1 MTLSTAY
8 AAQLGSTVLSG
19 LTNLDAQTNP
29 EVDNEVGIGSI
40 YPQFVVIRSIN
51 PKVLFNSR
59 AAQATLSQTG
69 STGADIT
76 DANPFKA
83 TFARLAAN
91 GQPDNTAIHRTYTAT
106 RGLLLPKRLSCQ
118 HRQDARIDVETLLWS
133 ADGVAAPMVIA
144 DTGALPTVPRDNIR
158 HTLQSATIGGVSFGC
173 LESVD
178 VDFGNNARTRG
189 CSSNQYD
196 SDMIQAGVQP
206 VITLVGLNADVFKSE
221 SKAVLHASW
230 AGLAVGA
237 DVPENGDAKPLE
249 FLGIPLL
256 LLRDK
261 DGKEQVIDRKTG
273 KLTAFDK
280 PGVQPDLSATHKGH
294 KPVLHHMAER
304 YMSDEYAPENVA
316 AKTGLTAKRI
326 RQMAAELARVA
337 FDEEITLD
345 RTWTDFRGKTH
356 DKMVGRPVSF
366 HAMRGISAHSNGFQ
380 TCRALHT

>member
-206 VITLVGLNADVFKSE
+206 VITLVGLNADVFKSAGIPLDGKPVQHVDT
-221 SKAVLHASW
+221 SIVLRKYSEDGTGFVAAATAEHIELTAS
-230 AGLAVGA
+230 GLAVVVNHSGSGA
-237 DVPENGDAKPLE
+237 NESTVNVRVTCDWDGTNAPI
-249 FLGIPLL
+249 GI
-256 LLRDK
+256 D
-261 DGKEQVIDRKTG
+261 
-273 KLTAFDK
+273 TA
-280 PGVQPDLSATHKGH
+280 
-294 KPVLHHMAER
+294 
-304 YMSDEYAPENVA
+304 YAY
-316 AKTGLTAKRI
+316 
-326 RQMAAELARVA
+326 
-337 FDEEITLD
+337 
-345 RTWTDFRGKTH
+345 
-356 DKMVGRPVSF
+356 
-366 HAMRGISAHSNGFQ
+366 
-380 TCRALHT
+380 